1 MNFKTEEKEE
11 LEDACEDI
19 IKKAMRGCGIGKNEM
34 SVRTG
39 ICKENID
46 EILNGNVKESE
57 IQLMADILKLDT
69 EKLLV
74 SARKDWYPDSTNLMG
89 SKKFIS
95 DFGSMSVNAYIIFEQ
110 TSKRAWLFDTGTESS
125 SIVSFI
131 EHEGLRVDSIFL
143 THTHRDHIF
152 CLDEIKE
159 HTENP
164 EVYTHFSEPIKDSIL
179 IEEGFLLNSGRLSL
193 KALHTHGHSVGGVTY
208 IIEGLEQPVA
218 IVGDALFAGS
228 MGGGMV
234 SYQDALRTNREK
246 IMTLPDNT
254 IICPGHGPNTTV
266 KEEKEHNPFFL

>member
-89 SKKFIS
+89 LKKFIS

>member
-1 MNFKTEEKEE
+1 MNFKTEENEE
-11 LEDACEDI
+11 LEDAYEDI

-46 EILNGNVKESE
+46 GILNGNVRESE

-89 SKKFIS
+89 LKKFIS

-110 TSKRAWLFDTGTESS
+110 TSKRAWLFDTGTESG

-159 HTENP
+159 RTGNP
-164 EVYTHFSEPIKDSIL
+164 KVYTHSREPIKDSIL
-179 IEEGFLLNSGRLSL
+179 IEEGFSMNSGRLSL
-193 KALHTHGHSVGGVTY
+193 QALHTHGHSVGGVTY

-246 IMTLPDNT
+246 IMTLHGNT

-266 KEEKEHNPFFL
+266 KEEKAHNPFFL

>member
-1 MNFKTEEKEE
+1 
-11 LEDACEDI
+11 
-19 IKKAMRGCGIGKNEM
+19 M

-46 EILNGNVKESE
+46 GILNGNVRESE

-89 SKKFIS
+89 LKKFIS

-110 TSKRAWLFDTGTESS
+110 TSKRAWLFDTGTESG

-152 CLDEIKE
+152 CLDEIK
-159 HTENP
+159 
-164 EVYTHFSEPIKDSIL
+164 
-179 IEEGFLLNSGRLSL
+179 
-193 KALHTHGHSVGGVTY
+193 
-208 IIEGLEQPVA
+208 
-218 IVGDALFAGS
+218 
-228 MGGGMV
+228 
-234 SYQDALRTNREK
+234 
-246 IMTLPDNT
+246 
-254 IICPGHGPNTTV
+254 
-266 KEEKEHNPFFL
+266 